1 VRPGDLAPDDTDL
14 GAADLSLATVDV
26 GNALAVVEG
35 GGLGVV
41 NALDLDERGVGPDRV
56 LRALERDVLAPVGRP
71 VSLCV
76 LSFFRPCHAR
86 VRRGAM
92 SCRIAVGYPPF
103 VIRSSSSDG
112 YFGADVL
119 DVKSVTLLGRHLDGC
134 SGDLKGE
141 LFGRSLGAGSS
152 ASSFTQSLRVAC
164 GALAFCESVRQ
175 GGPVRL
181 ARIGRQLKL

>member
-1 VRPGDLAPDDTDL
+1 MRSFPIIPFVVVKKHTVRPGDLAPDDTDL
-14 GAADLSLATVDV
+14 GAADLGLATVDV

-76 LSFFRPCHAR
+76 LSSSRPCHAR

-92 SCRIAVGYPPF
+92 SCRIAVGCFLQF

-141 LFGRSLGAGSS
+141 LFEGSLVLVAIVVD
-152 ASSFTQSLRVAC
+152 FLNLERVAS
-164 GALAFCESVRQ
+164 A
-175 GGPVRL
+175 
-181 ARIGRQLKL
+181 

>member
-1 VRPGDLAPDDTDL
+1 MSEVL
-14 GAADLSLATVDV
+14 GLIACFARWNEMCLPLS
-26 GNALAVVEG
+26 
-35 GGLGVV
+35 
-41 NALDLDERGVGPDRV
+41 
-56 LRALERDVLAPVGRP
+56 DVLLAF
-71 VSLCV
+71 VS
-76 LSFFRPCHAR
+76 SYSSIHAR
-86 VRRGAM
+86 VCRGAVF
-92 SCRIAVGYPPF
+92 CRIAVGYPPF